1 MEKKVQESWER
12 FLHPQALR
20 TNLVVTSL
28 FIAAFEMLK
37 ETIIERIKEFFCSGF
52 DEIGLI
58 ISPRY
63 QEKVLSKNRSRLYAS
78 LQWLKE
84 QDIIDESDLLT
95 FEQIKE
101 TRNQLAHEIPHLL
114 TEGLPEAW
122 PARFS
127 DLISLVGKV
136 EHWWIVNVEIPT
148 NPDFGPDDQIDEDG
162 IISGKIMTLRLMID
176 IALGTD
182 EESTQYYKEFMKN
195 VSKDPSGK
203 DSGGGP

>member
-12 FLHPQALR
+12 FLHPEALR
-20 TNLVVTSL
+20 TNLIVASL
-28 FIAAFEMLK
+28 FISAFEMLK

-52 DEIGLI
+52 DENGLI

-63 QEKVLSKNRSRLYAS
+63 QEKVLSKNRSRLFAS

-84 QDIIDESDLLT
+84 QQVINDNDITT

-101 TRNQLAHEIPHLL
+101 TRNQLAHEIPRLL
-114 TEGLPEAW
+114 SDGLPEEW
-122 PARFS
+122 PNRFS
-127 DLISLVGKV
+127 DLISLVGKI
-136 EHWWIVNVEIPT
+136 EQWWIVNVELPT
-148 NPDFGPDDQIDEDG
+148 NPDFSPEDEIDENG
-162 IISGKIMTLRLMID
+162 VIPGKIMTLRLMID

-195 VSKDPSGK
+195 VETA
-203 DSGGGP
+203 